1 MTEMNEDIRSSD
13 NQIIDVKTDVHT
25 QNLFGDPSQNVF
37 KRKASYLIFYLNL
50 NLNL

>member
-1 MTEMNEDIRSSD
+1 MTEMNEDID

-37 KRKASYLIFYLNL
+37 KRKAFYLIFVLTL
-50 NLNL
+50 T